1 MSKENKDLF
10 RTGGKI
16 TEITIR
22 DEMKQSFIDYA
33 MSVIVSRALPDVRD
47 GLKPVHRR
55 ILFAMHDMGMYP
67 DKPFKKCARIVGEV
81 LGKYHP
87 HGDTAVYDTL
97 VRLAQPF
104 SSRYALIDGHGN
116 FGSLDDGPAA
126 MRYTE
131 AKLQKVSVDVITDI
145 DSETVDFA
153 DNFDGSLK
161 EPKVLPSKIPLLLVN
176 GSTGIAV
183 GMATNIPPHNLTEV
197 MQGVIA
203 IIDQPDISLKNLNK
217 IIKGP
222 DFPSGCTII
231 GGSSITDMY
240 TSGRGSVTQ
249 KGTYRI
255 EEISKG
261 KTSSQTA
268 IVITELPYLV
278 GAEAFI
284 TKIAELVR
292 MERLNGIADANDE
305 SGRDGTRIVIKLKR
319 DANPQVVL
327 NNILKFTPLQQN
339 FSVNMVALVNSKPR
353 QLGLIEILQNF
364 VEFRVEVITRK
375 AQFDLNKAEAR
386 HHILE
391 GLLIAI
397 GDIDKVIKLIKSS
410 ATTEEAREGLITKFK
425 LSEKQASA
433 ILEMQLRR
441 LTGLE
446 QEKLEDEK
454 KELEK
459 TIKSL
464 KRLLASRQL
473 MLDEIKRQSEEVIKK
488 HGDERKT
495 KISLK
500 DSGEMSMEDLI
511 ADEKMAV
518 FITKQGYV
526 KRIPLITFERQRRAT
541 KGKGGITT
549 RDEDDLQHF
558 FVTSMHDTLL
568 FFTDKGQVYST
579 KVYDLPEGSR
589 QAKGQAL
596 VNFIG
601 IRPDDHITAVI
612 PARTFDEGTY
622 LSMLTKHGTIKK
634 TSLAEFESV
643 RKSGIIAIGLD
654 KGDKLSWVRISD
666 GTRTFIL
673 GTRDGM
679 VIRYSEDE
687 VRPMGRAA
695 KGVKAISLRDGDEL
709 VGFDI
714 VESNNEDV
722 NLLVIT
728 NDGFGKRIKISEFRV
743 QGRGGLGLI
752 GTKFKTAKSKLAT
765 ILVVNTTDEFIIAT
779 ANGVIVRQKA
789 SDIPFQSRMATG
801 VRVQKIQDEDS
812 VVSITPIIDPDE
824 NEDVQAAAESM
835 DSAEDDGSEQLSLM
849 SSGKKAKAKDLD
861 LPPDDE
867 PLEELE

>member
-1 MSKENKDLF
+1 MKDLF

-16 TEITIR
+16 NEISIR

-55 ILFAMHDMGMYP
+55 VLYAMHDMGMYP

-97 VRLAQPF
+97 VRMAQPF
-104 SSRYALIDGHGN
+104 SSRYPTIDGHGN

-131 AKLQKVSVDVITDI
+131 AKLQKVSVDILADI
-145 DSETVDFA
+145 ESNTVDFT

-161 EPKVLPSKIPLLLVN
+161 EPKVLPTKIPMLLVN
-176 GSTGIAV
+176 GTTGIAV

-197 MQGVIA
+197 MQGLIA
-203 IIDQPDISLKNLNK
+203 MINKPDISIKDLNK
-217 IIKGP
+217 IIKAP
-222 DFPSGCTII
+222 DFPSGCSIVGTKGIVDAFTT
-231 GGSSITDMY
+231 GKGSITQ
-240 TSGRGSVTQ
+240 R
-249 KGTYRI
+249 GTYKI
-255 EEISKG
+255 EEITKG

-268 IVITELPYLV
+268 IIITELPYLV

-284 TKIAELVR
+284 TKVADLVR
-292 MERLNGIADANDE
+292 DEKITGIADANDE
-305 SGRDGTRIVIKLKR
+305 SGRDGTRVVIKLKR

-327 NNILKFTPLQQN
+327 NNLLKFTPLQQN
-339 FSVNMVALVNSKPR
+339 FAVNIVALINGKPR
-353 QLGLIEILQNF
+353 QLGIIEILKEF
-364 VEFRVEVITRK
+364 IEFRVEVVTRK
-375 AQFDLNKAEAR
+375 AQFDLDKAEAR
-386 HHILE
+386 HHIVE

-397 GDIDKVIKLIKSS
+397 GDIDKVIKLIKTS
-410 ATTEEAREGLITKFK
+410 ANTEEARDGLMSKFK
-425 LSEKQASA
+425 LSEKQAGA

-446 QEKLEDEK
+446 QDKLEKEK

-459 TIKSL
+459 TIKAL
-464 KRLLASRQL
+464 KKLLSSRDL
-473 MLDEIKRQSEEVIKK
+473 ILDEIKKQSQEIIEQYGDQRRTKIIAD
-488 HGDERKT
+488 HGD
-495 KISLK
+495 
-500 DSGEMSMEDLI
+500 MSMEDLI

-518 FITKQGYV
+518 FVTSQGYI

-541 KGKGGITT
+541 KGKGGIKT
-549 RDEDDLQHF
+549 RDEDDLEHF

-568 FFTDKGQVYST
+568 FFTDKGQAYST
-579 KVYDLPEGSR
+579 KVYDIPEGSR

-596 VNFIG
+596 VNFIS
-601 IRPDDHITAVI
+601 IRPSDRITAVI
-612 PARTFDEGTY
+612 PVKVFDEGTY
-622 LSMLTKHGTIKK
+622 LSMLTKQGTIKK
-634 TSLAEFESV
+634 TTMSEFEAV

-654 KGDKLSWVRISD
+654 SGDKLAWVRISD
-666 GTRTFIL
+666 GTKSFIL
-673 GTRDGM
+673 GTKDGM

-695 KGVKAISLRDGDEL
+695 KGVKAISLREGDEL

-714 VESNNEDV
+714 VDSDNEDV
-722 NLLVIT
+722 NLLVVT
-728 NDGFGKRIKISEFRV
+728 NDGFGKRVKIGEFRV

-765 ILVVNTTDEFIIAT
+765 IRVVGPSDEFIIAT
-779 ANGVIVRQKA
+779 ANGVVVRQKV
-789 SDIPFQSRMATG
+789 SEISFQSRMATG
-801 VRVQKIQDEDS
+801 SCVQRLEDNDE
-812 VVSITPIIDPDE
+812 VVSVTPIINPDE
-824 NEDVQAAAESM
+824 DEAVLAAEGL
-835 DSAEDDGSEQLSLM
+835 ANAADGSEQLSLVALGD
-849 SSGKKAKAKDLD
+849 SD
-861 LPPDDE
+861 LPPDEE
-867 PLEELE
+867 PFEDL

>member
-1 MSKENKDLF
+1 MKELF

-55 ILFAMHDMGMYP
+55 ILYAMHDMGMYP
-67 DKPFKKCARIVGEV
+67 DKAFKKCARIVGEV

-87 HGDTAVYDTL
+87 HGDTAVYDSL

-104 SSRYALIDGHGN
+104 SSRYTLVRGHGN

-131 AKLQKVSVDVITDI
+131 AKLEKVSVDFLKDI
-145 DSETVDFA
+145 ESETVDFV

-161 EPKVLPSKIPLLLVN
+161 EPKVLPSKIPGLLVN

-197 MQGVIA
+197 MNGVIA
-203 IIDQPDISLKNLNK
+203 LIDDPEMDFKAMNK

-222 DFPSGCTII
+222 DFPSGCTIVGTKGI
-231 GGSSITDMY
+231 VDAFTTGKGSIT
-240 TSGRGSVTQ
+240 Q
-249 KGTYRI
+249 KASYKI
-255 EEISKG
+255 EEVAKG
-261 KTSSQTA
+261 KSSSQTA

-284 TKIAELVR
+284 TKVADLVKN
-292 MERLNGIADANDE
+292 ERITGIADANDE

-319 DANPQVVL
+319 DANPQVIV
-327 NNILKFTPLQQN
+327 NNLLKFSQLQQN
-339 FSVNMVALVNSKPR
+339 FSTNMVALVNGKPR
-353 QLGLIEILQNF
+353 QLGLLDILKEF
-364 VEFRVEVITRK
+364 IEFRVEVITRK
-375 AQFDLNKAEAR
+375 AQFDLKKAEAR
-386 HHILE
+386 HHIVE

-397 GDIDKVIKLIKSS
+397 ADIDAVIKLIKKSK
-410 ATTEEAREGLITKFK
+410 TTEEAREGLMKKFK

-433 ILEMQLRR
+433 ILDMQLRR

-446 QEKLEDEK
+446 QEKLEKEK

-464 KRLLASRQL
+464 QRLLSSRKL
-473 MLDEIKRQSEEVIKK
+473 ILTEVKKQSEKVIEQY
-488 HGDERKT
+488 GYERRT
-495 KISLK
+495 KITK
-500 DSGEMSMEDLI
+500 KGTDEMSMEDLI

-518 FITKQGYV
+518 FITKQGYA
-526 KRIPLITFERQRRAT
+526 KRIPLVTFERQRRAT
-541 KGKGGITT
+541 KGKGGIKT
-549 RDEDDLQHF
+549 RDEDDLLHF

-579 KVYDLPEGSR
+579 KVYELPEGSR

-596 VNFIG
+596 VNFISVKA
-601 IRPDDHITAVI
+601 DDEITAVI
-612 PARTFDEGTY
+612 PTRDFDEGTY

-634 TSLAEFESV
+634 TSLADFATV

-654 KGDKLSWVRISD
+654 KGDKLKWVRISNGD
-666 GTRTFIL
+666 KSFIL

-679 VIRYSEDE
+679 VIRYSEDD
-687 VRPMGRAA
+687 VRAMGRVA
-695 KGVKAISLRDGDEL
+695 KGVKAISLREGDEL
-709 VGFDI
+709 VGFD
-714 VESNNEDV
+714 VVDSGDEDV

-728 NDGFGKRIKISEFRV
+728 NDGFGKRIKIGEFRV
-743 QGRGGLGLI
+743 QGRGVLGLI
-752 GTKFKTAKSKLAT
+752 GTKFKTPKSKLAT
-765 ILVVNTTDEFIIAT
+765 IRVVSPEDEFVIAT
-779 ANGVIVRQKA
+779 QNGVVVRQKTG
-789 SDIPFQSRMATG
+789 DISFQSRMATG
-801 VRVQKIQDEDS
+801 SRVIKLGDEDE
-812 VVSITPIIDPDE
+812 VVSINPIIDPENDE
-824 NEDVQAAAESM
+824 AVKSAAEIE
-835 DSAEDDGSEQLSLM
+835 AEGSEQLALA
-849 SSGKKAKAKDLD
+849 GAKKKDKKSEELE

-867 PLEELE
+867 PVEELE

>member
-1 MSKENKDLF
+1 MKDLF
-10 RTGGKI
+10 RQGGKI

-55 ILFAMHDMGMYP
+55 ILYAMHDMGMYP

-87 HGDTAVYDTL
+87 HGDTAVYDSL

-131 AKLQKVSVDVITDI
+131 AKLEKLSVDIITDI
-145 DSETVDFA
+145 ESNTVDFV

-161 EPKVLPSKIPLLLVN
+161 EPKVLPSKIPILLVN

-203 IIDQPDISLKNLNK
+203 LIDNPDIEFKQLNK

-222 DFPSGCTII
+222 DFPSGCTIVGTQGI
-231 GGSSITDMY
+231 VDAFT
-240 TSGRGSVTQ
+240 TGRGTITQ
-249 KGTYRI
+249 KGTFTI

-261 KTSSQTA
+261 KSSSQSA

-278 GAEAFI
+278 GAENFI
-284 TKIAELVR
+284 TKVAELVK
-292 MERLNGIADANDE
+292 MEKLTGISDANDE

-327 NNILKFTPLQQN
+327 NNMLKYTPLQQN
-339 FSVNMVALVNSKPR
+339 FSTNMVALVNNKPR
-353 QLGLIEILQNF
+353 QLSLMTILKEF

-375 AQFDLNKAEAR
+375 AQFDLDKAEAR
-386 HHILE
+386 HHIVE

-397 GDIDKVIKLIKSS
+397 GDIDKIIKLIKASKN
-410 ATTEEAREGLITKFK
+410 TEEARDGLMTKFK
-425 LSEKQASA
+425 LSEKQAGA

-446 QEKLEDEK
+446 QEKLE
-454 KELEK
+454 KELKDLEK
-459 TIKSL
+459 TIKFL
-464 KRLLASRQL
+464 QRLLASRKL
-473 MLDEIKRQSEEVIKK
+473 MLDEIKKQSQEIIEKY
-488 HGDERKT
+488 GDERKS
-495 KISLK
+495 KISMK
-500 DSGEMSMEDLI
+500 GSGEMSMEDLI

-518 FITKQGYV
+518 FITAQGYV

-541 KGKGGITT
+541 KGKGGIKT
-549 RDEDDLQHF
+549 REEDDLLHF
-558 FVTSMHDTLL
+558 FVSSMHDTLL

-596 VNFIG
+596 VNFIN
-601 IRPDDHITAVI
+601 IRQDDTITAVI
-612 PARTFDEGTY
+612 PVREFDEGTY

-634 TSLAEFESV
+634 TSLSEFESV

-654 KGDKLSWVRISD
+654 KGDKLAWVRISD
-666 GTRTFIL
+666 GTKTFIL

-687 VRPMGRAA
+687 VRPMGRVA
-695 KGVKAISLRDGDEL
+695 KGVKAISLRESDEL
-709 VGFDI
+709 VGYDV

-728 NDGFGKRIKISEFRV
+728 NDGFGKRIKIGEFRV

-752 GTKFKTAKSKLAT
+752 GTKFKTPKSKLAT
-765 ILVVNTTDEFIIAT
+765 IRVVSPDDEFIIAT
-779 ANGVIVRQKA
+779 ANGVVVRQKTG
-789 SDIPFQSRMATG
+789 DISFQSRMATG
-801 VRVQKIQDEDS
+801 SRIIKLDDNDE
-812 VVSITPIIDPDE
+812 VMSINPIIDPDE
-824 NEDVQAAAESM
+824 DESVIAAEN
-835 DSAEDDGSEQLSLM
+835 AANAGGDGSEQLSLV
-849 SSGKKAKAKDLD
+849 GAK
-861 LPPDDE
+861 
-867 PLEELE
+867 EELELPDEDEPVDELD

>member
-1 MSKENKDLF
+1 MKDLF

-16 TEITIR
+16 NEISIR

-55 ILFAMHDMGMYP
+55 VLYAMHDMGMYP

-97 VRLAQPF
+97 VRMAQPF
-104 SSRYALIDGHGN
+104 SSRYPTIDGHGN

-131 AKLQKVSVDVITDI
+131 AKLQKLSVDILDDI
-145 DSETVDFA
+145 ESNTVDFT

-161 EPKVLPSKIPLLLVN
+161 EPKVLPTKIPMLLVN
-176 GSTGIAV
+176 GTTGIAV

-197 MQGVIA
+197 MQGLIA
-203 IIDQPDISLKNLNK
+203 MIDKPDISIKELNK
-217 IIKGP
+217 IIKAP
-222 DFPSGCTII
+222 DFPSVCSIVGTKGIVDAFTT
-231 GGSSITDMY
+231 GKGSITQ
-240 TSGRGSVTQ
+240 R
-249 KGTYRI
+249 GTYKI
-255 EEISKG
+255 EEITKG

-268 IVITELPYLV
+268 IIITELPYLV

-284 TKIAELVR
+284 TKVADLVR
-292 MERLNGIADANDE
+292 DERITGIADANDE
-305 SGRDGTRIVIKLKR
+305 SGRDGTRVVIKLKR

-327 NNILKFTPLQQN
+327 NNLLKFTPLQQN
-339 FSVNMVALVNSKPR
+339 FSVNVVALINGKPR
-353 QLGLIEILQNF
+353 QLGLIEILKEF
-364 VEFRVEVITRK
+364 IEFRVEVVTRK
-375 AQFDLNKAEAR
+375 AQFDLDKAEAR
-386 HHILE
+386 HHIVE

-397 GDIDKVIKLIKSS
+397 GDIDKVIKLIKNS
-410 ATTEEAREGLITKFK
+410 ANTEEARDGLMSKFG
-425 LSEKQASA
+425 LSEKQAGA

-446 QEKLEDEK
+446 QDKLEKEK

-459 TIKSL
+459 TIKAL
-464 KRLLASRQL
+464 KKLLSSRQL
-473 MLDEIKRQSEEVIKK
+473 ILDEIKKQSQEIIEKYGDQRRTKIIAD
-488 HGDERKT
+488 HGD
-495 KISLK
+495 
-500 DSGEMSMEDLI
+500 MSMEDLI

-518 FITKQGYV
+518 FVTTQGYI

-541 KGKGGITT
+541 KGKGGIKT
-549 RDEDDLQHF
+549 RDEDDLEHF

-568 FFTDKGQVYST
+568 FFTDKGQAYST
-579 KVYDLPEGSR
+579 KVYDIPEGSR

-596 VNFIG
+596 VNFIS
-601 IRPDDHITAVI
+601 IRPADKITAVI
-612 PARTFDEGTY
+612 PVKVFDEGTY
-622 LSMLTKHGTIKK
+622 LSMLTKQGTIKK
-634 TSLAEFESV
+634 TTLSEFEAV

-654 KGDKLSWVRISD
+654 SGDKLAWVRISD
-666 GTRTFIL
+666 GTKSFIL
-673 GTRDGM
+673 GTKDGM

-695 KGVKAISLRDGDEL
+695 KGVKAISLREDDEL

-714 VESNNEDV
+714 VDSDNEDV
-722 NLLVIT
+722 NLLVVT
-728 NDGFGKRIKISEFRV
+728 NDGFGKRVKIGEFRV

-765 ILVVNTTDEFIIAT
+765 IRVVGPNDEFIIAT
-779 ANGVIVRQKA
+779 ANGIVVRQKV
-789 SDIPFQSRMATG
+789 SEISFQSRMATG
-801 VRVQKIQDEDS
+801 SCVQRLEDNDE
-812 VVSITPIIDPDE
+812 VVSVTPIINPDE
-824 NEDVQAAAESM
+824 DEAVLAAEGLVN
-835 DSAEDDGSEQLSLM
+835 AEDGSEQLSLVALAD
-849 SSGKKAKAKDLD
+849 SE
-861 LPPDDE
+861 LPPDEE
-867 PLEELE
+867 PFEDL

>member
-1 MSKENKDLF
+1 MKDLF
-10 RTGGKI
+10 RQGGKVTNI
-16 TEITIR
+16 DVR
-22 DEMKQSFIDYA
+22 DEMRQSFIDYA

-55 ILFAMHDMGMYP
+55 ILYAMHDMGMYP
-67 DKPFKKCARIVGEV
+67 DKAFKKCARIVGEV

-87 HGDTAVYDTL
+87 HGDTAVYDSL
-97 VRLAQPF
+97 VRLTQSF
-104 SSRYALIDGHGN
+104 SSRYPLINGHGN

-131 AKLQKVSVDVITDI
+131 AKLHKLSVDIITDI
-145 DSETVDFA
+145 ESNTVDFV
-153 DNFDGSLK
+153 DNFDASLQ
-161 EPKVLPSKIPLLLVN
+161 EPKVLPSKIPVLLVN

-197 MQGVIA
+197 MNGLIA
-203 IIDQPDISLKNLNK
+203 IIDNPDIEFKELNK

-222 DFPSGCTII
+222 DFPSGCTIV
-231 GGSSITDMY
+231 GT
-240 TSGRGSVTQ
+240 RGIIDAFTTGKGTITQ
-249 KGTYRI
+249 KGSFTI

-261 KTSSQTA
+261 KSSSQTA

-278 GAEAFI
+278 GAESFI
-284 TKIAELVR
+284 TKIAELVKI
-292 MERLNGIADANDE
+292 EKLTGISDANDE

-327 NNILKFTPLQQN
+327 NNMLKYSPLQQN
-339 FSVNMVALVNSKPR
+339 FSTNVVALVNNKPR
-353 QLGLIEILQNF
+353 QLTLISILKEF
-364 VEFRVEVITRK
+364 VEFRVEVVTRK
-375 AQFDLNKAEAR
+375 AQFDLDKAEAR
-386 HHILE
+386 HHIVE

-410 ATTEEAREGLITKFK
+410 KNTEEARDGLMSKFK

-446 QEKLEDEK
+446 QEKLE
-454 KELEK
+454 KELKDLEK

-464 KRLLASRQL
+464 QRLLASRKL
-473 MLDEIKRQSEEVIKK
+473 ILEEIKKQSLEIIEQ
-488 HGDERKT
+488 HGDERKS
-495 KISLK
+495 KISMI
-500 DSGEMSMEDLI
+500 DSGDMSMEDLI

-518 FITKQGYV
+518 FITAQGYV

-541 KGKGGITT
+541 KGKGGIKT
-549 RDEDDLQHF
+549 REEDDLLHF

-596 VNFIG
+596 VNFIN
-601 IRPDDHITAVI
+601 IKQDDDITAVI
-612 PARTFDEGTY
+612 PVREFDEGTY
-622 LSMLTKHGTIKK
+622 LSMLTKKGTIKK
-634 TSLAEFESV
+634 TSLSEFESV
-643 RKSGIIAIGLD
+643 RKSGIIAIGLEKD
-654 KGDKLSWVRISD
+654 DKLAWVRISD
-666 GTRTFIL
+666 GTKTFIL

-679 VIRYSEDE
+679 VIRYNEDD
-687 VRPMGRAA
+687 VRPMGRIA
-695 KGVKAISLRDGDEL
+695 KGVKAISLRETDEL
-709 VGFDI
+709 VGYDV

-728 NDGFGKRIKISEFRV
+728 NDGFGKRIKIGEFRV

-765 ILVVNTTDEFIIAT
+765 IRVVSPDDEFIIAT
-779 ANGVIVRQKA
+779 ANGVVVRQKTG
-789 SDIPFQSRMATG
+789 DISFQSRMATG
-801 VRVQKIQDEDS
+801 SRIIKLDDNDE
-812 VVSITPIIDPDE
+812 VVSINPIIDPDE
-824 NEDVQAAAESM
+824 NEIIIAAEN
-835 DSAEDDGSEQLSLM
+835 AANAGGDGSEQLSLV
-849 SSGKKAKAKDLD
+849 SAQGELE
-861 LPPDDE
+861 LPDDDE
-867 PLEELE
+867 PMDELE

>member
-1 MSKENKDLF
+1 MKDLF

-16 TEITIR
+16 NEISIR

-55 ILFAMHDMGMYP
+55 VLYAMHDMGMYP

-97 VRLAQPF
+97 VRMAQPF
-104 SSRYALIDGHGN
+104 SSRYPTIDGHGN

-131 AKLQKVSVDVITDI
+131 AKLQKVSVDILADI
-145 DSETVDFA
+145 ESNTVDFT

-161 EPKVLPSKIPLLLVN
+161 EPKVLPTKIPMLLVN
-176 GSTGIAV
+176 GTTGIAV

-197 MQGVIA
+197 MQGLIA
-203 IIDQPDISLKNLNK
+203 MIDKPDISIKDLNK
-217 IIKGP
+217 IIKAP
-222 DFPSGCTII
+222 DFPSGCSIVGTKGIVDAFTT
-231 GGSSITDMY
+231 GKGSITQ
-240 TSGRGSVTQ
+240 R
-249 KGTYRI
+249 GTYKI
-255 EEISKG
+255 EEITKG

-268 IVITELPYLV
+268 IIITELPYLV
-278 GAEAFI
+278 GAESFI
-284 TKIAELVR
+284 TKVADLVR
-292 MERLNGIADANDE
+292 DEKITGIADANDE
-305 SGRDGTRIVIKLKR
+305 SGRDGTRVVIKLKR

-327 NNILKFTPLQQN
+327 NNLLKFTPLQQN
-339 FSVNMVALVNSKPR
+339 FAVNVVALINGKPR
-353 QLGLIEILQNF
+353 QLGIIEILKEF
-364 VEFRVEVITRK
+364 IEFRVEVVTRK
-375 AQFDLNKAEAR
+375 AQFDLDKAEAR

-397 GDIDKVIKLIKSS
+397 GDIDKVIKLIKNS
-410 ATTEEAREGLITKFK
+410 ANTEEARDGLMSKFK
-425 LSEKQASA
+425 LSEKQAGA

-446 QEKLEDEK
+446 QDKLEKEK

-459 TIKSL
+459 TIKAL
-464 KRLLASRQL
+464 KKLLSSRDL
-473 MLDEIKRQSEEVIKK
+473 ILDEIKKQSQEIIEQYGDQRRTKIVVD
-488 HGDERKT
+488 HGD
-495 KISLK
+495 
-500 DSGEMSMEDLI
+500 MSMEDLI

-518 FITKQGYV
+518 FVTSQGYI

-541 KGKGGITT
+541 KGKGGIKT
-549 RDEDDLQHF
+549 RDEDDLEHF

-568 FFTDKGQVYST
+568 FFTDKGQAYST
-579 KVYDLPEGSR
+579 KVYDIPEGSR

-596 VNFIG
+596 VNFIS
-601 IRPDDHITAVI
+601 IRPSDRITAVI
-612 PARTFDEGTY
+612 PVKVFDEGTY
-622 LSMLTKHGTIKK
+622 LSMLTKQGTIKK
-634 TSLAEFESV
+634 TTLSEFEAV

-654 KGDKLSWVRISD
+654 SGDKLAWVRISD
-666 GTRTFIL
+666 GTKSFIL
-673 GTRDGM
+673 GTKDGM

-695 KGVKAISLRDGDEL
+695 KGVKAISLREGDEL

-714 VESNNEDV
+714 VDSDNEDV
-722 NLLVIT
+722 NLLVVT
-728 NDGFGKRIKISEFRV
+728 NDGFGKRVKIGEFRV

-765 ILVVNTTDEFIIAT
+765 IRVVGPNDEFIIAT
-779 ANGVIVRQKA
+779 ANGVVVRQKV
-789 SDIPFQSRMATG
+789 SEISFQSRMATG
-801 VRVQKIQDEDS
+801 SCVQRLEDNDE
-812 VVSITPIIDPDE
+812 VVSVTPIINPDE
-824 NEDVQAAAESM
+824 DEAVLAAEGL
-835 DSAEDDGSEQLSLM
+835 ANAADGSEQLSLVALGD
-849 SSGKKAKAKDLD
+849 SD
-861 LPPDDE
+861 LPLDE
-867 PLEELE
+867 EPFEDL

>member
-1 MSKENKDLF
+1 MKDLF

-16 TEITIR
+16 NEISIR

-55 ILFAMHDMGMYP
+55 VLYAMHDMGMYP

-97 VRLAQPF
+97 VRMAQPF
-104 SSRYALIDGHGN
+104 SSRYPTIDGHGN

-131 AKLQKVSVDVITDI
+131 AKLQKVSVDILADI
-145 DSETVDFA
+145 ESNTVDFT

-161 EPKVLPSKIPLLLVN
+161 EPKVLPTKIPMLLVN
-176 GSTGIAV
+176 GTTGIAV

-197 MQGVIA
+197 MQGLIA
-203 IIDQPDISLKNLNK
+203 MIDRPDISIKDLNK
-217 IIKGP
+217 IIKAP
-222 DFPSGCTII
+222 DFPSGCSIVGTKGIVDAFTT
-231 GGSSITDMY
+231 GKGSITQ
-240 TSGRGSVTQ
+240 R
-249 KGTYRI
+249 GTYKI
-255 EEISKG
+255 EEITKG

-268 IVITELPYLV
+268 IIITELPYLV

-284 TKIAELVR
+284 TKVADLVR
-292 MERLNGIADANDE
+292 DEKITGIADANDE
-305 SGRDGTRIVIKLKR
+305 SGRDGTRVVIKLKR

-327 NNILKFTPLQQN
+327 NNLLKFTPLQQN
-339 FSVNMVALVNSKPR
+339 FAVNVVALINGKPR
-353 QLGLIEILQNF
+353 QLGLIEILKEF
-364 VEFRVEVITRK
+364 IEFRVEVVTRK
-375 AQFDLNKAEAR
+375 AQFDLDKAEAR
-386 HHILE
+386 HHIVE

-397 GDIDKVIKLIKSS
+397 GDIDKVIKLIKNS
-410 ATTEEAREGLITKFK
+410 ANTEEARDGLMSKFK
-425 LSEKQASA
+425 LSEKQAGA

-446 QEKLEDEK
+446 QDKLEKEK

-459 TIKSL
+459 TIKAL
-464 KRLLASRQL
+464 KKLLSSRDL
-473 MLDEIKRQSEEVIKK
+473 ILDEIKKQSLEIIEQYGDQRRTKIVVD
-488 HGDERKT
+488 HGD
-495 KISLK
+495 
-500 DSGEMSMEDLI
+500 MSMEDLI

-518 FITKQGYV
+518 FVTSQGYI

-541 KGKGGITT
+541 KGKGGIKT
-549 RDEDDLQHF
+549 REEDDLEHF

-568 FFTDKGQVYST
+568 FFTDKGQAYST
-579 KVYDLPEGSR
+579 KVYDIPEGSR

-596 VNFIG
+596 VNFIS
-601 IRPDDHITAVI
+601 IRPSDRITAVI
-612 PARTFDEGTY
+612 PVKVFDEGTY
-622 LSMLTKHGTIKK
+622 LSMLTKQGTIKK
-634 TSLAEFESV
+634 TTLSEFEAV

-654 KGDKLSWVRISD
+654 SGDKLAWVRISD
-666 GTRTFIL
+666 GTKSFIL
-673 GTRDGM
+673 GTKDGM

-695 KGVKAISLRDGDEL
+695 KGVKAISLREGDEL

-714 VESNNEDV
+714 VDSDNEDV
-722 NLLVIT
+722 NLLVVT
-728 NDGFGKRIKISEFRV
+728 NDGFGKRVKIGEFRV

-765 ILVVNTTDEFIIAT
+765 IRVVGPSDEFIIAT
-779 ANGVIVRQKA
+779 ANGVVVRQKV
-789 SDIPFQSRMATG
+789 SEISFQSRMATG
-801 VRVQKIQDEDS
+801 SCVQRLEDNDE
-812 VVSITPIIDPDE
+812 VVSVTPIINPDE
-824 NEDVQAAAESM
+824 DEAVLAAEGL
-835 DSAEDDGSEQLSLM
+835 ANVADGSEQLSLVALGD
-849 SSGKKAKAKDLD
+849 SD
-861 LPPDDE
+861 LPPDEE
-867 PLEELE
+867 PFEDL

>member
-1 MSKENKDLF
+1 MKDLF

-16 TEITIR
+16 NEISIR

-55 ILFAMHDMGMYP
+55 VLYAMHDMGMYP

-97 VRLAQPF
+97 VRMAQPF
-104 SSRYALIDGHGN
+104 SSRYPTIDGHGN

-131 AKLQKVSVDVITDI
+131 AKLQKVSVDILADI
-145 DSETVDFA
+145 ESNTVDFT

-161 EPKVLPSKIPLLLVN
+161 EPKVLPTKIPMLLVN
-176 GSTGIAV
+176 GTTGIAV

-197 MQGVIA
+197 MQGLIA
-203 IIDQPDISLKNLNK
+203 MIDKPDISIKDLNK
-217 IIKGP
+217 IIKAP
-222 DFPSGCTII
+222 DFPSGCSIVGTKGIVDAFTT
-231 GGSSITDMY
+231 GKGSITQ
-240 TSGRGSVTQ
+240 R
-249 KGTYRI
+249 GTYKI
-255 EEISKG
+255 EEITKG

-268 IVITELPYLV
+268 IIITELPYLV
-278 GAEAFI
+278 GAESFI
-284 TKIAELVR
+284 TKVADLVR
-292 MERLNGIADANDE
+292 DEKITGIADANDE
-305 SGRDGTRIVIKLKR
+305 SGRDGTRVVIKLKR

-327 NNILKFTPLQQN
+327 NNLLKFTPLQQN
-339 FSVNMVALVNSKPR
+339 FAVNVVALINGKPR
-353 QLGLIEILQNF
+353 QLGIIEILKEF
-364 VEFRVEVITRK
+364 IEFRVEVVTRK
-375 AQFDLNKAEAR
+375 AQFDLDKAEAR

-397 GDIDKVIKLIKSS
+397 GDIDKVIKLIKNS
-410 ATTEEAREGLITKFK
+410 ANTEEARDGLMSKFQ
-425 LSEKQASA
+425 LSEKQAGA

-446 QEKLEDEK
+446 QDKLEKEK

-459 TIKSL
+459 TIKAL
-464 KRLLASRQL
+464 KKLLSSRDL
-473 MLDEIKRQSEEVIKK
+473 ILDEIKKQSQEIIEQYGDQRRTKIVVD
-488 HGDERKT
+488 HGD
-495 KISLK
+495 
-500 DSGEMSMEDLI
+500 MSMEDLI

-518 FITKQGYV
+518 FVTSQGYI

-541 KGKGGITT
+541 KGKGGIKT
-549 RDEDDLQHF
+549 RDEDDLEHF

-568 FFTDKGQVYST
+568 FFTDKGQAYST
-579 KVYDLPEGSR
+579 KVYDIPEGSR

-596 VNFIG
+596 VNFIS
-601 IRPDDHITAVI
+601 IRPSDRITAVI
-612 PARTFDEGTY
+612 PVKVFDEGTY
-622 LSMLTKHGTIKK
+622 LSMLTKQGTIKK
-634 TSLAEFESV
+634 TTLSEFEAV

-654 KGDKLSWVRISD
+654 SGDKLAWVRISD
-666 GTRTFIL
+666 GTKSFIL
-673 GTRDGM
+673 GTKDGM

-695 KGVKAISLRDGDEL
+695 KGVKAISLREGDEL

-714 VESNNEDV
+714 VDSDNEDV
-722 NLLVIT
+722 NLLVVT
-728 NDGFGKRIKISEFRV
+728 NDGFGKRVKIGEFRV

-765 ILVVNTTDEFIIAT
+765 IRVVGPNDEFIIAT
-779 ANGVIVRQKA
+779 ANGVVVRQKV
-789 SDIPFQSRMATG
+789 SEISFQSRMATG
-801 VRVQKIQDEDS
+801 SCVQRLEDNDE
-812 VVSITPIIDPDE
+812 VVSVTPIINPDE
-824 NEDVQAAAESM
+824 DEAVLAAEGL
-835 DSAEDDGSEQLSLM
+835 ANAADGSEQLSLVALGD
-849 SSGKKAKAKDLD
+849 SD
-861 LPPDDE
+861 LPLDE
-867 PLEELE
+867 EPFEDL

>member
-1 MSKENKDLF
+1 MKDLF
-10 RTGGKI
+10 RQGGKV

-55 ILFAMHDMGMYP
+55 ILYAMHDMGMYP
-67 DKPFKKCARIVGEV
+67 DKAFKKCARIVGEV

-104 SSRYALIDGHGN
+104 SSRYPLINGHGN

-131 AKLQKVSVDVITDI
+131 AKLHKFSVDIITDI
-145 DSETVDFA
+145 ESNTVDFT
-153 DNFDGSLK
+153 DNFDGSLQ
-161 EPKVLPSKIPLLLVN
+161 EPKVLPSKIPTLLVN

-197 MQGVIA
+197 MNGLIA
-203 IIDQPDISLKNLNK
+203 LIDNPDIEFKELNK

-222 DFPSGCTII
+222 DFPSGCTIVGTRGI
-231 GGSSITDMY
+231 IDAFTTGKGSI
-240 TSGRGSVTQ
+240 TQ
-249 KGTYRI
+249 KGTFTI

-261 KTSSQTA
+261 KSSSQTA

-278 GAEAFI
+278 GAENFI
-284 TKIAELVR
+284 TKIAELVK
-292 MERLNGIADANDE
+292 MEKLTGISDANDE

-327 NNILKFTPLQQN
+327 NNMLKYSPLQQN
-339 FSVNMVALVNSKPR
+339 FSTNVVALVNNKPR
-353 QLGLIEILQNF
+353 QLTLISILKEF
-364 VEFRVEVITRK
+364 VEFRVEVVTRK
-375 AQFDLNKAEAR
+375 AQFDLDKAEAR
-386 HHILE
+386 HHIVE

-410 ATTEEAREGLITKFK
+410 KNTEEARDGLMTKFK

-446 QEKLEDEK
+446 QEKLE
-454 KELEK
+454 KELKDLEK
-459 TIKSL
+459 TIKAL
-464 KRLLASRQL
+464 QRLLASRKL
-473 MLDEIKRQSEEVIKK
+473 ILEEVKK
-488 HGDERKT
+488 QSLEVIEQHGDERRS
-495 KISLK
+495 KISMV
-500 DSGEMSMEDLI
+500 DSGDMSMEDLI

-518 FITKQGYV
+518 FITAQGYV

-541 KGKGGITT
+541 KGKGGIKT
-549 RDEDDLQHF
+549 REEDDLLHF

-568 FFTDKGQVYST
+568 FFTDKGLVYST

-596 VNFIG
+596 VNFIN
-601 IRPDDHITAVI
+601 IRQDDDITAVI
-612 PARTFDEGTY
+612 PVREFDEGTY
-622 LSMLTKHGTIKK
+622 LSMLTKKGTIKK
-634 TSLAEFESV
+634 TSLSEFESV
-643 RKSGIIAIGLD
+643 RKSGIIAIGLEKD
-654 KGDKLSWVRISD
+654 DKLAWVRISD
-666 GTRTFIL
+666 GTKTFIL
-673 GTRDGM
+673 GTSEGM
-679 VIRYSEDE
+679 VIRYNEDD
-687 VRPMGRAA
+687 VRPMGRIA
-695 KGVKAISLRDGDEL
+695 KGVKAISLRETDEL
-709 VGFDI
+709 VGYDV
-714 VESNNEDV
+714 VESNNEEV

-728 NDGFGKRIKISEFRV
+728 NDGFGKRIKIGEFRV

-752 GTKFKTAKSKLAT
+752 GTKFKTPKSKLAT
-765 ILVVNTTDEFIIAT
+765 IRVVSPDDEFIIAT
-779 ANGVIVRQKA
+779 ANGVVVRQKT
-789 SDIPFQSRMATG
+789 SEISFQSRMATG
-801 VRVQKIQDEDS
+801 SRIIKLDDNDE
-812 VVSITPIIDPDE
+812 VVSINPIIDPDE
-824 NEDVQAAAESM
+824 DESVIAAENAANAAAG
-835 DSAEDDGSEQLSLM
+835 DGSEQLSLV
-849 SSGKKAKAKDLD
+849 SAQGELE
-861 LPPDDE
+861 LPDDDE
-867 PLEELE
+867 PMDELE

>member
-1 MSKENKDLF
+1 MKDLF
-10 RTGGKI
+10 RSGGKI

-55 ILFAMHDMGMYP
+55 ILFAMHDMGMYF

-97 VRLAQPF
+97 VRLAQSF
-104 SSRYALIDGHGN
+104 SSRYPLIMGHGN

-131 AKLQKVSVDVITDI
+131 AKLDKLSNEILADI
-145 DSETVDFA
+145 ESNTVDFT

-161 EPKVLPSKIPLLLVN
+161 EPKVLPSKIPGLLIN

-183 GMATNIPPHNLTEV
+183 GMATNIPPHNLKEV
-197 MQGVIA
+197 MQGFIA
-203 IIDQPDISLKNLNK
+203 LIDNPDITVKELSK

-231 GGSSITDMY
+231 GTKGILEAFET
-240 TSGRGSVTQ
+240 GRGSVTQ

-261 KTSSQTA
+261 KSSSQNA

-278 GAEAFI
+278 GAESFI

-292 MERLNGIADANDE
+292 AEKLTGISDANDE

-319 DANPQVVL
+319 EANPQVVL
-327 NNILKFTPLQQN
+327 NNLLKFTPLQQN
-339 FSVNMVALVNSKPR
+339 FSINTVALVNNKPR
-353 QLGLIEILQNF
+353 QLGLITILKEF
-364 VEFRVEVITRK
+364 LEFRVEVITRK
-375 AQFDLNKAEAR
+375 AQFDLEKAEAR
-386 HHILE
+386 HHIVE

-397 GDIDKVIKLIKSS
+397 GDIDKVIKLIKASKN
-410 ATTEEAREGLITKFK
+410 TEEARDGLMTKFK
-425 LSEKQASA
+425 LSEKQANA

-446 QEKLEDEK
+446 QEKLE
-454 KELEK
+454 KELKDLEK
-459 TIKSL
+459 TIKAL
-464 KRLLASRQL
+464 QRLLASRKL
-473 MLDEIKRQSEEVIKK
+473 MLDEIKKQSEEIIEKY
-488 HGDERKT
+488 GDERKT
-495 KISLK
+495 KISMS
-500 DSGEMSMEDLI
+500 DHGEMSMEDLI

-518 FITKQGYV
+518 FITAHGYV

-541 KGKGGITT
+541 KGKGGIKT
-549 RDEDDLQHF
+549 RDEDDLLHF

-596 VNFIG
+596 VNFIN
-601 IRPDDHITAVI
+601 IRQDDHITAVI
-612 PARTFDEGTY
+612 PVREFDEGTY
-622 LSMLTKHGTIKK
+622 LSMLTKQGTIKK
-634 TSLAEFESV
+634 TSLSEFESV

-654 KGDKLSWVRISD
+654 KGDKLAWVRISD
-666 GTRTFIL
+666 GTKSFVL

-679 VIRYSEDE
+679 VIRYSEDD
-687 VRPMGRAA
+687 VRPMGRVA
-695 KGVKAISLRDGDEL
+695 KGVKAISLRESDEL
-709 VGFDI
+709 VGFDV
-714 VESNNEDV
+714 VESDNEDV

-728 NDGFGKRIKISEFRV
+728 NDGFGKRIKIGEFRV

-752 GTKFKTAKSKLAT
+752 GTKFKTPKSKLAT
-765 ILVVNTTDEFIIAT
+765 IRAVSPNDEFIIAT
-779 ANGVIVRQKA
+779 SNGVVVRQKIG
-789 SDIPFQSRMATG
+789 DISFQSRMATG
-801 VRVQKIQDEDS
+801 SRIMKLDDEDE
-812 VVSITPIIDPDE
+812 VVSINPIIDPDE
-824 NEDVQAAAESM
+824 DESVIAAEAA
-835 DSAEDDGSEQLSLM
+835 DVGDGSEQLSLV
-849 SSGKKAKAKDLD
+849 SGKSADLE
-861 LPPDDE
+861 LPDNDE
-867 PLEELE
+867 PMDELD

>member
-1 MSKENKDLF
+1 MKELF

-55 ILFAMHDMGMYP
+55 ILYAMHDMGMYP
-67 DKPFKKCARIVGEV
+67 DKAFKKCARIVGEV

-87 HGDTAVYDTL
+87 HGDTAVYDSL

-104 SSRYALIDGHGN
+104 SSRYTLVRGHGN

-131 AKLQKVSVDVITDI
+131 AKLENVSVDFLTDI
-145 DSETVDFA
+145 ESETVDFV

-161 EPKVLPSKIPLLLVN
+161 EPKVLPSKVPGLLVN

-197 MQGVIA
+197 MNGVIA
-203 IIDQPDISLKNLNK
+203 LIDNPEMEFKEMNK

-222 DFPSGCTII
+222 DFPSGCTILGTNGI
-231 GGSSITDMY
+231 VDAFTTGKGGIK
-240 TSGRGSVTQ
+240 Q
-249 KGTYRI
+249 KGTYTI
-255 EEISKG
+255 EEIAKG
-261 KTSSQTA
+261 KNSSQTA
-268 IVITELPYLV
+268 MVITELPYLV

-284 TKIAELVR
+284 TKVADLVKN
-292 MERLNGIADANDE
+292 ERITGIADANDE
-305 SGRDGTRIVIKLKR
+305 SGRDGKRIVIKFKR
-319 DANPQVVL
+319 DANPQVIA
-327 NNILKFTPLQQN
+327 NNLLKYTQLQQN
-339 FSVNMVALVNSKPR
+339 FSTNVVALVNGKPR
-353 QLGLIEILQNF
+353 QLSLMQILQEF
-364 VEFRVEVITRK
+364 IEFRVEVVTRK
-375 AQFDLNKAEAR
+375 AQFDLKKAEAR
-386 HHILE
+386 HHIVE

-397 GDIDKVIKLIKSS
+397 ADIDEVIKLIKKS
-410 ATTEEAREGLITKFK
+410 ANTEEARAGLIKKFK

-433 ILEMQLRR
+433 ILDMQLRR

-446 QEKLEDEK
+446 LEKLEKEK

-464 KRLLASRQL
+464 IRLLASRKL
-473 MLDEIKRQSEEVIKK
+473 ILDQVKIQSEEVIKK

-495 KISLK
+495 QIIRGTG
-500 DSGEMSMEDLI
+500 DDMSMEDLI
-511 ADEKMAV
+511 ADEKMAI

-541 KGKGGITT
+541 KGKGGIKT
-549 RDEDDLQHF
+549 RDEDDLLHF

-596 VNFIG
+596 VNFIS
-601 IRPDDHITAVI
+601 IRPDDEITSVI
-612 PARTFDEGTY
+612 PTRDFDEGTY
-622 LSMLTKHGTIKK
+622 LSMLTKKGTVKK
-634 TSLAEFESV
+634 TSLADFATV
-643 RKSGIIAIGLD
+643 RKSGIIAIGLE
-654 KGDKLSWVRISD
+654 KGDALNWVRISD
-666 GTRTFIL
+666 GTKSFIL

-679 VIRYSEDE
+679 VIRYSEDN
-687 VRPMGRAA
+687 VRAMGRVA
-695 KGVKAISLRDGDEL
+695 KGVKAMTLRQGDEL

-714 VESNNEDV
+714 VDSENDDT

-728 NDGFGKRIKISEFRV
+728 NDGFGKRIKIGEFRV

-752 GTKFKTAKSKLAT
+752 GTKFKTPKSKLAT
-765 ILVVNTTDEFIIAT
+765 IRVVSPDDEFIIAT
-779 ANGVIVRQKA
+779 QNGVVVRQRTG
-789 SDIPFQSRMATG
+789 DISFQSRMATG
-801 VRVQKIQDEDS
+801 SRIIKLGADDE
-812 VVSITPIIDPDE
+812 VVSINPIIDPETDE
-824 NEDVQAAAESM
+824 QVLSAAEIE
-835 DSAEDDGSEQLSLM
+835 AEGSEQLALTA
-849 SSGKKAKAKDLD
+849 GKGDKAELE
-861 LPPDDE
+861 LPPDEE
-867 PLEELE
+867 PLEELD

>member
-67 DKPFKKCARIVGEV
+67 DKAFKKCARIVGEV

-97 VRLAQPF
+97 VRLAQTF

-131 AKLQKVSVDVITDI
+131 AKLQKISVDVITDI
-145 DSETVDFA
+145 DSETVDFV

-161 EPKVLPSKIPLLLVN
+161 EPKVLPSKIPLLLTN

-203 IIDQPDISLKNLNK
+203 IIDQPDISLKNLSK

-222 DFPSGCTII
+222 DFPSGCTIV

-240 TSGRGSVTQ
+240 ASGRGSITQ

-339 FSVNMVALVNSKPR
+339 FSVNMVALVNNKPR

-375 AQFDLNKAEAR
+375 AQFDLAKAEAR

-397 GDIDKVIKLIKSS
+397 ADIDKVIKLIKSS
-410 ATTEEAREGLITKFK
+410 ASTEEAREGLVAKFK

-473 MLDEIKRQSEEVIKK
+473 ILDEIKKQSEEVIKK

-495 KISLK
+495 KISMK
-500 DSGEMSMEDLI
+500 DNGEMSMEDLI

-518 FITKQGYV
+518 FITKQSYV

-541 KGKGGITT
+541 KGKGGIIT

-589 QAKGQAL
+589 QAKGQSL
-596 VNFIG
+596 VNFIS
-601 IRPDDHITAVI
+601 IRPDDQITAVI

-622 LSMLTKHGTIKK
+622 LSMLTKQGTIKK

-654 KGDKLSWVRISD
+654 KGDKLNWVRISD
-666 GTRTFIL
+666 GTRTFVL

-679 VIRYSEDE
+679 VIRYSEDQ
-687 VRPMGRAA
+687 VRPMGRTA

-765 ILVVNTTDEFIIAT
+765 ILVVNSSDEFIIAT

-824 NEDVQAAAESM
+824 NEEVQAAAE
-835 DSAEDDGSEQLSLM
+835 AEDQGDGSEQLSLM
-849 SSGKKAKAKDLD
+849 GSSRQSKKDALD
-861 LPPDDE
+861 LPADDE
-867 PLEELE
+867 PLEELD

>member
-1 MSKENKDLF
+1 MKDLF

-16 TEITIR
+16 NEISIR

-55 ILFAMHDMGMYP
+55 VLYAMHDMGMYP

-97 VRLAQPF
+97 VRMAQPF
-104 SSRYALIDGHGN
+104 SSRYPTIDGHGN

-131 AKLQKVSVDVITDI
+131 AKLQKVSVDILADI
-145 DSETVDFA
+145 ESNTVDFT

-161 EPKVLPSKIPLLLVN
+161 EPKVLPTKIPMLLVN
-176 GSTGIAV
+176 GTTGIAV

-197 MQGVIA
+197 MQGLIA
-203 IIDQPDISLKNLNK
+203 MIDKPDISIKDLNK
-217 IIKGP
+217 IIKAP
-222 DFPSGCTII
+222 DFPSGCSIVGTKGIVDAFTT
-231 GGSSITDMY
+231 GKGSITQ
-240 TSGRGSVTQ
+240 R
-249 KGTYRI
+249 GTYKI
-255 EEISKG
+255 EEITKG

-268 IVITELPYLV
+268 IIITELPYLV
-278 GAEAFI
+278 GAESFI
-284 TKIAELVR
+284 TKVADLVR
-292 MERLNGIADANDE
+292 DEKITGIADANDE
-305 SGRDGTRIVIKLKR
+305 SGRDGTRVVIKLKR

-327 NNILKFTPLQQN
+327 NNLLKFTPLQQN
-339 FSVNMVALVNSKPR
+339 FAVNVVALINRKPR
-353 QLGLIEILQNF
+353 QLGIIEILKEF
-364 VEFRVEVITRK
+364 IEFRVEVVTRK
-375 AQFDLNKAEAR
+375 AQFDLDKAEAR

-397 GDIDKVIKLIKSS
+397 SDIDKVIKLIKNS
-410 ATTEEAREGLITKFK
+410 ANTEEARDGLMSKFK
-425 LSEKQASA
+425 LSEKQAGA

-446 QEKLEDEK
+446 QDKLEKEK

-459 TIKSL
+459 TIKAL
-464 KRLLASRQL
+464 KKLLSSRDL
-473 MLDEIKRQSEEVIKK
+473 ILDEIKKQSQEIIEQYGDQRRTKIVVD
-488 HGDERKT
+488 HGD
-495 KISLK
+495 
-500 DSGEMSMEDLI
+500 MSMEDLI

-518 FITKQGYV
+518 FVTSQGYI

-541 KGKGGITT
+541 KGKGGIKT
-549 RDEDDLQHF
+549 RDEDDLEHF

-568 FFTDKGQVYST
+568 FFTDKGQAYST
-579 KVYDLPEGSR
+579 KVYDIPEGSR

-596 VNFIG
+596 VNFIS
-601 IRPDDHITAVI
+601 IRPSDRITAVI
-612 PARTFDEGTY
+612 PVKVFDEGTY
-622 LSMLTKHGTIKK
+622 LSMLTKQGTIKK
-634 TSLAEFESV
+634 TTLSEFEAV

-654 KGDKLSWVRISD
+654 SGDKLAWVRISD
-666 GTRTFIL
+666 GTKSFIL
-673 GTRDGM
+673 GTKDGM

-695 KGVKAISLRDGDEL
+695 KGVKAISLREGDEL

-714 VESNNEDV
+714 VDSDNEDV
-722 NLLVIT
+722 NLLVVT
-728 NDGFGKRIKISEFRV
+728 NDGFGKRVKIGEFRV

-765 ILVVNTTDEFIIAT
+765 IRVVGPNDEFIIAT
-779 ANGVIVRQKA
+779 ANGVVVRQKV
-789 SDIPFQSRMATG
+789 SEISFQSRMATG
-801 VRVQKIQDEDS
+801 SCVQRLEDNDE
-812 VVSITPIIDPDE
+812 VVSVTPIINPDE
-824 NEDVQAAAESM
+824 DEAVLAAEGL
-835 DSAEDDGSEQLSLM
+835 ANAADGSEQLSLVALGD
-849 SSGKKAKAKDLD
+849 SD
-861 LPPDDE
+861 LPPDEE
-867 PLEELE
+867 PFEDL